1 MATDKEI
8 ENAVNDERDRCIKLL
23 EFYQHEFK
31 DSILMHVWI
40 RCRNQIAMGT
50 DPAKADFRSQMLD
63 DEDD

>member
-1 MATDKEI
+1 M
-8 ENAVNDERDRCIKLL
+8 

-31 DSILMHVWI
+31 DSILMHIWI

-63 DEDD
+63 DEDDDEDTNE